1 MKDYCRWTERSDDYD
16 EICGEDAD
24 GGEIFMRTS
33 TGSVTTPVCKK
44 AQGCSQRACRS
55 CSPRIQDQVLISAH

>member
-33 TGSVTTPVCKK
+33 TGSVTTPVCKRHK
-44 AQGCSQRACRS
+44 AVHNERAAAARRAS
-55 CSPRIQDQVLISAH
+55 KTKS